1 MITIEDVAYLRVP
14 VDDLEAQERFLLD
27 FGMQRAGRTD
37 RALYMRGA
45 GTQPVIHISELRTDE
60 YRPTIGLVAASLA
73 DLEKVAQTFGTAV
86 EQNAEPG
93 GGKIVRGTD
102 PFGFKVEIV
111 HRPPAEFLSVR
122 PIKPSNFGVERSG
135 YGRFNAKQHF
145 ERGPSHVLR
154 LGHVVL
160 IVPSCNQ
167 AFDWYSQHFN
177 FKISDSYHAPNDTSR
192 FMVVFARCG
201 LGQRFTDHHTL
212 AFIDSSAFKELPE
225 RGFEHSAYEV
235 LDWDDVAVGHDFLL
249 SAGYNTHTFGIGR
262 HVAGG
267 MVFDYWRDTAG
278 NKVEHWADGDHVNDD
293 YERWH
298 VPAGAVPFKS
308 WGPEPS
314 ADFFVQPPAP
324 STTHPAR

>member
-1 MITIEDVAYLRVP
+1 MIAIEDVAYIRVA

-27 FGMQRAGRTD
+27 FGMHRVHRTD

-45 GTQPVIHISELRTDE
+45 GTQPVIHISELRTDD
-60 YRPTIGLVAASLA
+60 YRPGIGLIAASPGE
-73 DLEKVAQTFGTAV
+73 LEKIALTLGAAV

-93 GGKIVRGTD
+93 GGKIVRTTD
-102 PFGFKVEIV
+102 PFGFQVEIV
-111 HRPPAEFLSVR
+111 HRPPVEALPAR
-122 PIKPSNFGVERSG
+122 QIKPGNFGADRSR

-160 IVPSCNQ
+160 IVPSCNE
-167 AFDWYSQHFN
+167 AFDWYAQHFN
-177 FKISDSYHAPNDTSR
+177 FKISDSYHAPNDPAR
-192 FMVVFARCG
+192 HMVVFARCG

-212 AFIDSSAFKELPE
+212 AFVDSSAFKELPE

-235 LDWDDVAVGHDFLL
+235 LDWDDVALGHDFLT
-249 SAGYNTHTFGIGR
+249 SAGHRHTFGIGR
-262 HVAGG
+262 HIAGG

-298 VPAGAVPFKS
+298 VPAGTVPFQS
-308 WGPEPS
+308 WGPKPS
-314 ADFFVQPPAP
+314 ADFFVHRPAP
-324 STTHPAR
+324 STKHR